1 MKVKYFAQEKIQL
14 TQPGLESRPL
24 NQESSALVI
33 SPPRPLPLLKVA
45 PESVMLIIIFL
56 SQITFS
62 LGCMLALSACFWFY
76 VQDIKGKNVIYVTA
90 VIMGCGGSVMLVT
103 SLSLI
108 AELIG
113 HDKVNG
119 NAQNAI
125 SHQFCP
131 KSHDRFAQRN
141 RFYGIS
147 YICKTDSQEQ
157 NNIKA

>member
-1 MKVKYFAQEKIQL
+1 MKVKYIAQEKTQL
-14 TQPGLESRPL
+14 TQPGLESRPV

-45 PESVMLIIIFL
+45 PESVMLIIIFP

-131 KSHDRFAQRN
+131 KSHDRFARRN
-141 RFYGIS
+141 GFYGMG
-147 YICKTDSQEQ
+147 YICKTIRQPRA
-157 NNIKA
+157 K

>member
-33 SPPRPLPLLKVA
+33 SPPRLPLLKVA
-45 PESVMLIIIFL
+45 PESVMLIINFL

-119 NAQNAI
+119 NA
-125 SHQFCP
+125 
-131 KSHDRFAQRN
+131 
-141 RFYGIS
+141 
-147 YICKTDSQEQ
+147 
-157 NNIKA
+157 

>member
-1 MKVKYFAQEKIQL
+1 MKVKYFAQEKTQL

-33 SPPRPLPLLKVA
+33 SPPRLPLLKVA
-45 PESVMLIIIFL
+45 PESVMLIIIFP

-147 YICKTDSQEQ
+147 YICKTIRQPRA
-157 NNIKA
+157 K

>member
-1 MKVKYFAQEKIQL
+1 MKVKYIAQEKTQL
-14 TQPGLESRPL
+14 TQPGLESRPV
-24 NQESSALVI
+24 NQQSSALVI
-33 SPPRPLPLLKVA
+33 SPPRLPLLKVA
-45 PESVMLIIIFL
+45 PESVMLIIIFP

-131 KSHDRFAQRN
+131 KSHDRFARRN
-141 RFYGIS
+141 GFYGIS
-147 YICKTDSQEQ
+147 YICKTIRQPRA
-157 NNIKA
+157 K

>member
-147 YICKTDSQEQ
+147 YICKTIRQPSA
-157 NNIKA
+157 K

>member
-1 MKVKYFAQEKIQL
+1 M
-14 TQPGLESRPL
+14 
-24 NQESSALVI
+24 
-33 SPPRPLPLLKVA
+33 A
-45 PESVMLIIIFL
+45 PEIVMLIIIFP

-90 VIMGCGGSVMLVT
+90 VIMGCGGSIMLVT

-131 KSHDRFAQRN
+131 KSHDRFSQRN
-141 RFYGIS
+141 GFYGIS
-147 YICKTDSQEQ
+147 YICKTIRQPRA
-157 NNIKA
+157 K

>member
-1 MKVKYFAQEKIQL
+1 MKVKYFAQEKTQL

-33 SPPRPLPLLKVA
+33 SPPRPPPLLKVA
-45 PESVMLIIIFL
+45 SESVMLIIIFP

-131 KSHDRFAQRN
+131 KSHDRFA
-141 RFYGIS
+141 
-147 YICKTDSQEQ
+147 
-157 NNIKA
+157 

>member
-45 PESVMLIIIFL
+45 PESVMLIIIFP

-119 NAQNAI
+119 NA
-125 SHQFCP
+125 
-131 KSHDRFAQRN
+131 
-141 RFYGIS
+141 
-147 YICKTDSQEQ
+147 
-157 NNIKA
+157 

>member
-45 PESVMLIIIFL
+45 PESLMLIIFFP

-76 VQDIKGKNVIYVTA
+76 VQDIKGKNIIYVTA

-131 KSHDRFAQRN
+131 KSHDRFARRN
-141 RFYGIS
+141 GFYGMS
-147 YICKTDSQEQ
+147 YICKTIRQPRA
-157 NNIKA
+157 K

>member
-131 KSHDRFAQRN
+131 KSHDRFARRN
-141 RFYGIS
+141 GFYGMS
-147 YICKTDSQEQ
+147 YICKTIRQPRA
-157 NNIKA
+157 K

>member
-45 PESVMLIIIFL
+45 PESVMLIIIFP

-76 VQDIKGKNVIYVTA
+76 VQDIKGKNIIYVTA

-131 KSHDRFAQRN
+131 KSHD
-141 RFYGIS
+141 GIS

>member
-33 SPPRPLPLLKVA
+33 SPPRLPLLKVA
-45 PESVMLIIIFL
+45 PESVMLIINFL

-76 VQDIKGKNVIYVTA
+76 VQDIKGKNIIYVTA

-131 KSHDRFAQRN
+131 KSHDRFARRN
-141 RFYGIS
+141 GFYGMS
-147 YICKTDSQEQ
+147 YICKTIRQPRA
-157 NNIKA
+157 K

>member
-76 VQDIKGKNVIYVTA
+76 VQDIKGKNIIYVTA

-131 KSHDRFAQRN
+131 KSHDRFARRN
-141 RFYGIS
+141 GFYGMS
-147 YICKTDSQEQ
+147 YICKTIRQPRA
-157 NNIKA
+157 K

>member
-1 MKVKYFAQEKIQL
+1 M
-14 TQPGLESRPL
+14 
-24 NQESSALVI
+24 
-33 SPPRPLPLLKVA
+33 A

-76 VQDIKGKNVIYVTA
+76 VQDIKGKNIIYVTA

-119 NAQNAI
+119 NA
-125 SHQFCP
+125 
-131 KSHDRFAQRN
+131 
-141 RFYGIS
+141 
-147 YICKTDSQEQ
+147 
-157 NNIKA
+157 

>member
-1 MKVKYFAQEKIQL
+1 MKVKYIAQEKTQL
-14 TQPGLESRPL
+14 TQPGLESRPV

-33 SPPRPLPLLKVA
+33 SPPRLPLLKVA
-45 PESVMLIIIFL
+45 PESVMLIIIFP

-90 VIMGCGGSVMLVT
+90 IIMGCGGSVMLVT

-108 AELIG
+108 AELLG

-131 KSHDRFAQRN
+131 KSHDRFARRN
-141 RFYGIS
+141 GFYGMS
-147 YICKTDSQEQ
+147 YICKTIRQPRA
-157 NNIKA
+157 K

>member
-1 MKVKYFAQEKIQL
+1 MKVKYFAQEKTQL

-33 SPPRPLPLLKVA
+33 SLPRPLPLLTVA
-45 PESVMLIIIFL
+45 PESVMLIIIFP

-131 KSHDRFAQRN
+131 KSHDRFARRN
-141 RFYGIS
+141 GFYGIS
-147 YICKTDSQEQ
+147 YICKTIRQPRA
-157 NNIKA
+157 K

>member
-1 MKVKYFAQEKIQL
+1 MKVKYFAQEKTQL

-33 SPPRPLPLLKVA
+33 SPPRPLPLLTVA
-45 PESVMLIIIFL
+45 PESVMLIIIFP

-131 KSHDRFAQRN
+131 KSHDRFARRN
-141 RFYGIS
+141 GFYGIS
-147 YICKTDSQEQ
+147 YICKTIRQPRA
-157 NNIKA
+157 K

>member
-1 MKVKYFAQEKIQL
+1 MKDKYFAQEKTQL

-45 PESVMLIIIFL
+45 PESVMLIIIFP

-131 KSHDRFAQRN
+131 KSHDRFARRN
-141 RFYGIS
+141 GFYGIS
-147 YICKTDSQEQ
+147 YICKTIRQPRA
-157 NNIKA
+157 K

>member
-1 MKVKYFAQEKIQL
+1 MKVKYFAQEKTQL

-33 SPPRPLPLLKVA
+33 SPPRLPLLKVA

-131 KSHDRFAQRN
+131 KSHDRFARRN
-141 RFYGIS
+141 GFYGMS
-147 YICKTDSQEQ
+147 YICKTIRQPRA
-157 NNIKA
+157 K

>member
-1 MKVKYFAQEKIQL
+1 MKVKYFAQEKTQL

-33 SPPRPLPLLKVA
+33 SPPRPPPLLKVA
-45 PESVMLIIIFL
+45 SEIVMLIIIFP

-131 KSHDRFAQRN
+131 KSHDRFARRN
-141 RFYGIS
+141 GFYGIS
-147 YICKTDSQEQ
+147 YICKTIRQPRA
-157 NNIKA
+157 K

>member
-1 MKVKYFAQEKIQL
+1 MKFKYFAQEKTQL

-45 PESVMLIIIFL
+45 PESVMLIIIFP

-131 KSHDRFAQRN
+131 KSHDRFARRN
-141 RFYGIS
+141 GFYGIS
-147 YICKTDSQEQ
+147 YICKTIRQPRA
-157 NNIKA
+157 K

>member
-33 SPPRPLPLLKVA
+33 SPPRLPLLKVA
-45 PESVMLIIIFL
+45 PESLMLIIMFP

-76 VQDIKGKNVIYVTA
+76 VQDIKGKNIIYVTA

-131 KSHDRFAQRN
+131 KSHDRFARRN
-141 RFYGIS
+141 GFYGMS
-147 YICKTDSQEQ
+147 YICKTIRQPRA
-157 NNIKA
+157 K

>member
-1 MKVKYFAQEKIQL
+1 M
-14 TQPGLESRPL
+14 
-24 NQESSALVI
+24 
-33 SPPRPLPLLKVA
+33 A
-45 PESVMLIIIFL
+45 PERVMLIIIFL

-76 VQDIKGKNVIYVTA
+76 VQDIKGKNIIYVTA

-141 RFYGIS
+141 RFYGMS
-147 YICKTDSQEQ
+147 YICKTIRQPRA
-157 NNIKA
+157 K

>member
-1 MKVKYFAQEKIQL
+1 MKVKYIAQEKTQL
-14 TQPGLESRPL
+14 TQPGLESRPV

-33 SPPRPLPLLKVA
+33 SPPRLPLLKVA
-45 PESVMLIIIFL
+45 PESVMLIIIFP

-131 KSHDRFAQRN
+131 KSHDRFARRN
-141 RFYGIS
+141 GFYGIS
-147 YICKTDSQEQ
+147 YICKTIRQPRA
-157 NNIKA
+157 K

>member
-33 SPPRPLPLLKVA
+33 SPPRLPLLKVA

-76 VQDIKGKNVIYVTA
+76 VQDIKGKNIIYVTA

-131 KSHDRFAQRN
+131 KSHDRFARRN
-141 RFYGIS
+141 GFYGMS
-147 YICKTDSQEQ
+147 YICKTIRQPRA
-157 NNIKA
+157 K

>member
-33 SPPRPLPLLKVA
+33 SPPRLPLLKVA
-45 PESVMLIIIFL
+45 PESVMLIRIFL

-131 KSHDRFAQRN
+131 KSHDRFARRN
-141 RFYGIS
+141 GFYGMS
-147 YICKTDSQEQ
+147 YICKTIRQPRA
-157 NNIKA
+157 K